1 MKKFLIL
8 FALCM
13 PMAINVATA
22 QKTTAVAKD
31 SATFMKNFTA
41 LFNLTNTATT
51 EAEGPA
57 SGLMVD
63 KPEYGAYALKPGK
76 GLPGAEDEAM
86 TFYETGKKWGYYA
99 KFGKFAAGQEA
110 AQQAKEEKLT
120 RWVLAGIANAGWDV
134 VKPRPNSDPTMR
146 MLVHYNNI
154 KTGRYIMLWVSKRS
168 SGNVIILSWK

>member
-1 MKKFLIL
+1 MKKIFIVLS
-8 FALCM
+8 LCF
-13 PMAINVATA
+13 PLAINVAKA
-22 QKTTAVAKD
+22 QKTTAAAKD

-51 EAEGPA
+51 EAEGPV

-63 KPEYGAYALKPGK
+63 KPEYGAYALKAGK

-86 TFYETGKKWGYYA
+86 TFYEAGKKWGYYA
-99 KFGKFAAGQEA
+99 KFGKFVAGQEA

-120 RWVLAGIANAGWDV
+120 KLVMAGIENSGWQA
-134 VKPRPNSDPTMR
+134 VKPRPNSDPSMR

-154 KTGRYIMLWVSKRS
+154 KTGRYIMLWVSKRA